1 MLLLTPPCCCT
12 INLSRALDRLQEVP
26 HEGPMC
32 DLLWSDPDDRYL
44 FHYLSPEKNCP
55 VKPCKDIR
63 YSSRVPGV
71 VGEFLLEA
79 QVTLLARTSL
89 RLSTIQTAL
98 HSSPG
103 VFVQFE
109 TENTYKIS
117 PGLTSW

>member
-1 MLLLTPPCCCT
+1 
-12 INLSRALDRLQEVP
+12 
-26 HEGPMC
+26 MC

-103 VFVQFE
+103 VFVQIE